1 MNRVFSNIKPKKI
14 NTGQYKTNV
23 KKSKEEE
30 NFNLPK
36 LNLNKMSQKTK
47 DQVTKEQMLNK
58 HKSDSTKGRFRITI
72 KSRMVISYFLCV
84 AIPLILVN
92 IFSLRTSRQTLKK
105 TSGQLATEMV
115 QQACT
120 NVSSFHTQL
129 DKLANRIVINEL
141 NATSTNLLSE
151 YMIASRGKK
160 PEATL
165 DRFNIIKDITSQ
177 LRYSVGF
184 DENVSNVALVI
195 DENVI
200 TTYKNDSHNTAN
212 TDLSVEAILKF
223 GDYETSGNISWITDF
238 PGYEDR
244 IFIIRNLNNMQT
256 AKAIGKFV
264 MEVNIEPLVE
274 QVQKIQ
280 LFDGAE
286 VFLLDTNGKVLTSTE
301 GATINSD
308 IERVISMQEESGEE
322 EVNGKLISYARSSNN
337 WTIVASIPVATLT
350 RDINEA
356 NHMVWVIIIISV
368 LIATVAGFLISRGI
382 VQAILQ
388 IRASMKQAE
397 TGDLSAVVKISSND
411 ELGELGISFN
421 NMLFNIR
428 GLIEETQNT
437 INKIFDASNMLKRN
451 ANQSIQSFNQLS
463 SSIENISEGATAQAT
478 DTQDGAIMME
488 NLADSIK
495 VVMNG
500 TQDVS
505 SQSERTKKKIEAAS
519 NNIKQLTEVMNSTTA
534 ISVEIRESVI
544 ALNDLTKTISTVMKL
559 LDGISEQTNLLA
571 LNASIEAARAGEV
584 GKGFAV
590 VANEVRNLSEQS
602 KASTNNVK
610 DTLKQIEERASQAV
624 ELVNESRNYFG
635 EQEKVA
641 VETQDSLREMI
652 QEIEVINKGIDEVSS
667 RSQSMNEL
675 KNNVSEKMESITT
688 VTEETAASTEE
699 LNALGEQ
706 QKAVMEE
713 LNHLADE
720 LNEQLEGLK
729 VVINKFT
736 L

>member
-1 MNRVFSNIKPKKI
+1 MNGVFSNIKPKKI

-23 KKSKEEE
+23 KKSKEES
-30 NFNLPK
+30 FNLPK

-47 DQVTKEQMLNK
+47 DQVTKEQMLNN
-58 HKSDSTKGRFRITI
+58 HKPDSTKRKFRITI

-92 IFSLRTSRQTLKK
+92 IFSSRTSRQTLKK